1 MSDEWHN
8 IFDKWTLY
16 LLKQNLQF
24 NFVTNSSVVLKIL
37 IFNDNYIFNTPNL
50 QILVCIRDIHVHNN
64 LTLKHVTH
72 HLIDWE
78 QIQFDV
84 DWRGSR
90 RSDIFIV
97 RGPKNGVV
105 NISCSGAV
113 ELAIWLYKKEVS
125 SENCIQGNILLWN
138 PHYIVAEQTLLIC
151 RKFSKEQEV
160 ITIEKIPQKNSQKRT
175 KTDFFRRF
183 ILENMTSFFIWKSLR
198 IISTS

>member
-24 NFVTNSSVVLKIL
+24 NFVTNSSVK
-37 IFNDNYIFNTPNL
+37 DNYIFNTPNL

-125 SENCIQGNILLWN
+125 SENSVQGNILLWN

-151 RKFSKEQEV
+151 RKFSKEREV

-175 KTDFFRRF
+175 KTDFLRRF
-183 ILENMTSFFIWKSLR
+183 ILENMTSLSFGSL
-198 IISTS
+198 SE